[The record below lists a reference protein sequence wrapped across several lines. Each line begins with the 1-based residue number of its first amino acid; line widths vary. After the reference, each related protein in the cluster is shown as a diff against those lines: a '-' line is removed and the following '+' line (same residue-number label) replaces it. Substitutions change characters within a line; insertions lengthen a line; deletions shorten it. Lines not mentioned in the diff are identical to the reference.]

1 LVNVGTALVLVV
13 DDDADTREMYAEFLG
28 ICGFGVVQAHDGH
41 AALDAVHATH
51 PDVVV
56 TDAQMPGMDGLE
68 LARELAASGSP
79 LPVIFITGRTDLTD
93 ALERGGCAAVLAKP
107 CPPQALADIVHA
119 VLAVSSPCERPL
131 SR

>member
-1 LVNVGTALVLVV
+1 MDVKVGTALVLVV

-28 ICGFGVVQAHDGH
+28 DCGFGVVQARDGL
-41 AALDAVHATH
+41 AALDAVQAVH

-93 ALERGGCAAVLAKP
+93 AIERGGCAAVLAKP
-107 CPPQALADIVHA
+107 CPPQALAEIVHA
-119 VLAVSSPCERPL
+119 VLAAGARS
-131 SR
+131 